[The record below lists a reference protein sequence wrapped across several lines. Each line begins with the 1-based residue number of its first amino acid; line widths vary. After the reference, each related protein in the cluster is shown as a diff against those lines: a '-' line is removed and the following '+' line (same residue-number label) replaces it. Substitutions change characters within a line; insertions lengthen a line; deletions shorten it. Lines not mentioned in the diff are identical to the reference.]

1 MSWES
6 EEAWCETR
14 TSPTL
19 PVLKMDGGFCH
30 RTLDADNCRSEGRWS
45 QAHVRIVGK
54 TEALLRN
61 ANEISIQLVI
71 AVLVVNNRHTVIARG
86 QILPHSYALAL
97 ACRDGGGSVPE
108 RLLRILR
115 PTIGGGEYHG
125 PDIAG

>member
-19 PVLKMDGGFCH
+19 PVLKMDGGLCH

-45 QAHVRIVGK
+45 QAHVRI
-54 TEALLRN
+54 

-108 RLLRILR
+108 RLLRVLR